1 MGFSTSGS
9 LLVIFVG
16 LFIALGTMYTAAS
29 NTSDYFSEAASDQLS
44 QHSDAQETRIDVT
57 VVWHA
62 TEENLTIRVDN
73 VGSTALSV
81 GATSVL
87 VDGEYFGTDEF
98 DVVTVGE
105 TDEDGDT
112 GGVTAEQADT
122 DVWERGEQLRLENTT
137 DEPERVKVVTGVGV
151 AVAQPVTVAGIDLV
165 DGVSLDTTGD
175 GVDDSIEFDVT
186 STYDANVTLQD
197 LTVAETETDATT
209 IDHRDDPEVQVSL
222 GPDFEETE
230 TTASGNFSIGETVV
244 TEDRVPL
251 GFEEVARYTVGE
263 FRGDDGVVDVSE
275 TTVTVTIGYEDP
287 AGVDREF
294 TTEVST

>member
-230 TTASGNFSIGETVV
+230 TTASGNFSIGEAVV
-244 TEDRVPL
+244 TEDSVPL

-263 FRGDDGVVDVSE
+263 FRDDDGVVDVSE